1 MHHNEKISNGRA
13 EVSEQRRNLVY
24 ECGQWQIHGRER
36 QLLACGVSIPIG
48 SRAFDIIEVLVQSAN
63 KLVTKVELMER
74 VWPGAM
80 VGDSALQVQI
90 SAIRKAF
97 DQDRAMLMTVSGRG
111 YRLSGDWA
119 VRRDGAPEQP
129 ASLISVPMPA
139 ETFQTNLPETALA
152 LIGRTIAAQQIEEL
166 LSAYRAVTLT
176 GPGGIGKTALALRVS
191 SDMRPRF
198 NGDVWLIELASLS
211 DPGLVASAVADG
223 LGLNPGGDEI
233 TAEAVARAIGDKQ
246 LLLILDNCEHVID
259 AAARL
264 VEAIL
269 YRCPRTTVLATSQ
282 ELLRICGEY
291 VYRVPPLE
299 VPPRHHDELEDMLE
313 HSAVRLFVTKLQAL
327 DSSFIANKQSVRG
340 IVAICEQL
348 DGIPLLIEF
357 AAARAA
363 MLGVRD
369 VASRLEDRFR
379 LLTIGRRT
387 ALPKHRTLRAT
398 LDWSYGLLP
407 EAEQS
412 LLGRLAVF
420 VAGFTLE
427 AAIAVMSDTGNNTS
441 VMLEGIANLVA
452 KSLLIQDRSQS
463 GGRWILSETI
473 RAYAFEKLVETGQAE
488 ATARRHALFYSDLLV
503 PPDSS
508 RPPRS
513 IEDTL
518 HHAQEI
524 DNVRAALDWA
534 FSPRGDRAIG
544 VLLTAAWSPIWLHW
558 SLMAECLE
566 RARRALEDSE
576 SVLKLSAPLQ
586 LQLYL
591 AMGLSAADTAG
602 PVEIAETAL
611 VRALEIAGTLNDLDT
626 QLRILRAQ
634 ASIQLRAGRSHMA
647 QATAE
652 QFSRVAF
659 PTGNQANFLVGDRLI
674 GDTLR
679 CRDRLSEVQPRL
691 QRELELYGVPEVQ

>member
-1 MHHNEKISNGRA
+1 
-13 EVSEQRRNLVY
+13 VSEQGRNMVY
-24 ECGQWQIHGRER
+24 ECGQWQIHTGRR

-48 SRAFDIIEVLVQSAN
+48 SRAFEIIEVLVQSAN

-74 VWPGAM
+74 VWPAAM
-80 VGDSALQVQI
+80 VGDNALQVHI
-90 SAIRKAF
+90 SAIRKAL
-97 DQDRAMLMTVSGRG
+97 DRDRALLLTVSGRG

-119 VRRDGAPEQP
+119 VRWDGAPEQP
-129 ASLISVPMPA
+129 AALIPVPMPT
-139 ETFQTNLPETALA
+139 ETFQTNLPETALE
-152 LIGRTIAAQQIEEL
+152 LIGRTIAAQQIEDL

-191 SDMRPRF
+191 SNMRPRF
-198 NGDVWLIELASLS
+198 SGDVWLIELASLS
-211 DPGLVASAVADG
+211 DPGLVATAVAG
-223 LGLNPGGDEI
+223 VLGLKPGGDEI
-233 TAEAVARAIGDKQ
+233 TAEAVARAIGDKK

-269 YRCPRTTVLATSQ
+269 YRCPHTTVLATSQ
-282 ELLRICGEY
+282 ELLRISGEY

-299 VPPRHHDELEDMLE
+299 VPPRYHDELEDMLG
-313 HSAVRLFVTKLQAL
+313 HSAVRLFVTKIQAL
-327 DSSFIANKQSVRG
+327 DSTFIANKESVRW
-340 IVAICEQL
+340 IVAICGQL

-369 VASRLEDRFR
+369 VASRLEDRFK

-398 LDWSYGLLP
+398 LDWSYELLP

-427 AAIAVMSDTGNNTS
+427 AAIAVMSDTGNDTS
-441 VMLEGIANLVA
+441 AMLEGIANLVA

-503 PPDSS
+503 PPDGSG
-508 RPPRS
+508 PPRP
-513 IEDTL
+513 IENILYHT
-518 HHAQEI
+518 QEI

-534 FSPRGDRAIG
+534 FSPCGDRAIG

-558 SLMAECLE
+558 SLVVECLE
-566 RARRALEDSE
+566 RTRRALEYSE

-586 LQLYL
+586 LQLHL

-602 PVEIAETAL
+602 SVEIAETAL
-611 VRALEIAGTLNDLDT
+611 ARALEIAGTLNDLDT

-634 ASIQLRAGRSHMA
+634 SSIQLRAIRSRVA
-647 QATAE
+647 QATAG
-652 QFSRVAF
+652 QFSRVAL
-659 PTGNQANFLVGDRLI
+659 TTRNQANFLVGDRLI

-679 CRDRLSEVQPRL
+679 CRGRLSEAQSRL
-691 QRELELYGVPEVQ
+691 QRELELYDVPEVQ

>member
-1 MHHNEKISNGRA
+1 MTEKFFNGRT
-13 EVSEQRRNLVY
+13 EVSEQGRNLVY
-24 ECGQWQIHGRER
+24 ECGQWQIHAGRR
-36 QLLACGVSIPIG
+36 QLLACGVSVPIG
-48 SRAFDIIEVLVQSAN
+48 SRAFEIIEVLVQSAN

-74 VWPGAM
+74 VWPGAT
-80 VGDSALQVQI
+80 VGDNALQVHI
-90 SAIRKAF
+90 SAIRKAL
-97 DQDRAMLMTVSGRG
+97 DRDRAMLLTVSGRG

-119 VRRDGAPEQP
+119 VRRDGEPEQP
-129 ASLISVPMPA
+129 TTLIPVAMPA
-139 ETFQTNLPETALA
+139 ETFQTNLPETALE
-152 LIGRTIAAQQIEEL
+152 LIGRTIAAQQIEDL

-191 SDMRPRF
+191 SNMRPRF

-211 DPGLVASAVADG
+211 DPGLVASAVAG
-223 LGLNPGGDEI
+223 VLGLNPGGDEI
-233 TAEAVARAIGDKQ
+233 TAEAVARAIGDKK

-269 YRCPRTTVLATSQ
+269 HRCPRTTVLATSQ
-282 ELLRICGEY
+282 ELLRISGEY
-291 VYRVPPLE
+291 VHRVPPLE
-299 VPPRHHDELEDMLE
+299 VPPRHRDELEDMLE
-313 HSAVRLFVTKLQAL
+313 HSAVRLFVTRIQAL
-327 DSSFIANKQSVRG
+327 DSTFIANQESVRW

-363 MLGVRD
+363 MLGVCD
-369 VASRLEDRFR
+369 VALRLQDRFR
-379 LLTIGRRT
+379 LLTVGRRT
-387 ALPKHRTLRAT
+387 ALPKHQTLRAT
-398 LDWSYGLLP
+398 LDWSYELLP

-420 VAGFTLE
+420 VSGFTLE
-427 AAIAVMSDTGNNTS
+427 AATAVMSDTGNDTS

-473 RAYAFEKLVETGQAE
+473 RAYALEKLVESGQAE
-488 ATARRHALFYSDLLV
+488 ATSQRHALFYSGLLV
-503 PPDSS
+503 PPDGS
-508 RPPRS
+508 RLPRS
-513 IEDTL
+513 IEDIL

-534 FSPRGDRAIG
+534 FSPYGDRAIG
-544 VLLTAAWSPIWLHW
+544 VLLTAAWSPVWLHL
-558 SLMAECLE
+558 SLMVECLE
-566 RARRALEDSE
+566 RTRRAAEDSE

-586 LQLYL
+586 LQLHL

-602 PVEIAETAL
+602 SVDIAETAL
-611 VRALEIAGTLNDLDT
+611 ARALEIAGTLNDLDT
-626 QLRILRAQ
+626 QLRIRRAKCAVQ
-634 ASIQLRAGRSHMA
+634 FRGCRWHVA

-652 QFSRVAF
+652 QFLGVAPHARNQ
-659 PTGNQANFLVGDRLI
+659 PTLSAAI
-674 GDTLR
+674 G
-679 CRDRLSEVQPRL
+679 
-691 QRELELYGVPEVQ
+691 